1 MRLIT
6 VKVLGVELEADLLN
20 PKVARKYEDEM
31 KKVVKTSA
39 KAKECE
45 DGVIGIEMECNAVIG
60 FMDNI
65 FGPGSA
71 RKVLG
76 EETDLLTCLDAW
88 EEVTNLYEDQ
98 VNPIIKKRT
107 QRVKDKYEQMNG
119 DAE

>member
-6 VKVLGVELEADLLN
+6 VEILGVKLEADLLN
-20 PKVARKYEDEM
+20 PKVARKYDDEI

-39 KAKECE
+39 EAKECG
-45 DGVIGIEMECNAVIG
+45 DGVVGIEMECNAVIG
-60 FMDNI
+60 FLNNI

-88 EEVTNLYEDQ
+88 EDLIGLYEKQ
-98 VNPIIKKRT
+98 VDPL
-107 QRVKDKYEQMNG
+107 VKEHTRQLTAKYEQKNG
-119 DAE
+119 DT